1 MAKKSKQSKSSK
13 RSASTKKSTG
23 KAPRSSARRGK
34 AATTARGASTGRIKR
49 SRAESSHRAELLRAA
64 TLHPNA
70 LGEMISLRAF
80 LKWQE
85 RGGDEIS
92 NWVEAEREI
101 QAELDA
107 AASPRQAVPL
117 AIRTPRH

>member
-13 RSASTKKSTG
+13 KKASTKKSTG
-23 KAPRSSARRGK
+23 KMPRSSARRGK
-34 AATTARGASTGRIKR
+34 AAGTARGAPAARSKR
-49 SRAESSHRAELLRAA
+49 SRTESSHRAELLRAA

-70 LGEMISLRAF
+70 LSEMISLRAF

-92 NWVEAEREI
+92 NWVDAEREI

-117 AIRTPRH
+117 AITIPRH